1 MDFVG
6 NSYNGYLV
14 TDQKMDGDTLLIKVD
29 GVDGWFNCHDL
40 LSNKLGKVK
49 KTYINMGKVID
60 TKYGKM
66 IIKESLEN
74 NRVVVEFEN
83 GFTTTSTLYNA
94 LAGDVKKSHVP

>member
-49 KTYINMGKVID
+49 RLISIWEKLLIPSMV
-60 TKYGKM
+60 
-66 IIKESLEN
+66 
-74 NRVVVEFEN
+74 R
-83 GFTTTSTLYNA
+83 
-94 LAGDVKKSHVP
+94 